1 MRGFQPLVSD
11 EELILVAAAL
21 LAAGIT
27 ASLVASRIRLPGL
40 LLFLALGIAIGSDGL
55 GWIDFG
61 ADFEDYELARTI
73 GVVALALILFEGG
86 LTAGFDEIR
95 PVLRPSLGLAV
106 VGTIGTCVIC
116 GFAAS
121 WLFDFSTLEGMLLGA
136 IISST
141 DGAAIFALLRESTLR
156 RRLARTL
163 EGEAGFN
170 DPVAVLLVIGFI
182 DWIERDDY
190 GVPDMALL
198 FVREMGIGAVVGIAV
213 GSLAVYAL
221 RGARL
226 ASPGLYPV
234 ATLSAAGLAFG
245 GAATLHGSG
254 FLAAYL
260 AGLVLGSG
268 RIPAKQTVTVFHHGL
283 AWVAQIAMF
292 LTLGLLVFPSELG
305 DVWLEGT
312 ALALILIF
320 VARPLS
326 TFVATALDRFTSGEL
341 VLLSWAGLRGAVP
354 VVLATFP
361 LIDRVS
367 HSGEFFNIVF
377 FAVVLSTL
385 LQGTTVEWLAR
396 ELGVTTSE
404 PALPRPLIE
413 TGTVRRLGAEIVE
426 YPVGRD
432 DAIVGRLVRELGL
445 PRDALLSVIVRGEE
459 ALLPRGSTRIEAAD
473 QLHVMVREEVAEEM
487 DDLLERWRVGPV
499 GVPARFEP
507 KLRSGSA
514 VFTTRPWNED
524 DGDAG
529 FPKDV
534 GGVPVAEQIRTRRDV
549 RGALVMLV
557 DGRFAVTGPLL
568 AVGGPLQLQRFA
580 RRRLGAEEDAAARAW
595 WQEVIGALA
604 R

>member
-1 MRGFQPLVSD
+1 MRGSRAPMSD
-11 EELILVAAAL
+11 GELILVAAAL
-21 LAAGIT
+21 LAAGIA
-27 ASLVASRIRLPGL
+27 ASLLASRIRLPGL
-40 LLFLALGIAIGSDGL
+40 LLFLGVGMAIGTDGT
-55 GWIDFG
+55 GWIDFN
-61 ADFEDYELARTI
+61 DYELARTI

-86 LTAGFDEIR
+86 LSAGFEEIR
-95 PVLRPSLGLAV
+95 PVLRSSLSLAIL
-106 VGTIGTCVIC
+106 GTLGTCVIC
-116 GFAAS
+116 GVAAA

-170 DPVAVLLVIGFI
+170 DPVAVLLVVGFI
-182 DWIERDDY
+182 DWIENPGY
-190 GVPDMALL
+190 GALDLLWL
-198 FVREMGIGAVVGIAV
+198 FAREMGIGVVAGLAV
-213 GSLAVYAL
+213 GWLAVSAL
-221 RGARL
+221 RSTRL

-254 FLAAYL
+254 FLAAYV
-260 AGLVLGSG
+260 AGMVLGSG
-268 RIPAKQTVTVFHHGL
+268 RIPAKQTVTVFHQGL

-292 LTLGLLVFPSELG
+292 LALGLLVFPSRLG

-312 ALALILIF
+312 ALALILVF
-320 VARPLS
+320 VARPIPAI
-326 TFVATALDRFTSGEL
+326 VATAFERFTAAERV
-341 VLLSWAGLRGAVP
+341 VLGWAGLRGAVP

-361 LIDRVS
+361 VIEHVE
-367 HSGEFFNIVF
+367 HSGKFFNIVF
-377 FAVVLSTL
+377 FAVVFSTL
-385 LQGTTVEWLAR
+385 LQGSTVEWLAR
-396 ELGVTTSE
+396 RLGVTTSE
-404 PALPRPLIE
+404 PALPRPLVE

-426 YPVGRD
+426 YPVGPD
-432 DAIVGRLVRELGL
+432 DAIVGQLVRELGL

-473 QLHVMVREEVAEEM
+473 RLHVMVREEVAEDM

-499 GVPARFEP
+499 VLPPRRRQS
-507 KLRSGSA
+507 LRSGSA
-514 VFTTRPWNED
+514 VFTTRPWSEA

-534 GGVPVAEQIRTRRDV
+534 EGVPVAEQIRTRRDT
-549 RGALVMLV
+549 RGALVQLV

-568 AVGGPLQLQRFA
+568 ALGGPLQLQRYA
-580 RRRLGAEEDAAARAW
+580 RRRLASEQDAAARAW